1 MNNRN
6 PVKSFCCP
14 LCRVPKGFVR
24 ANCRCFWLLSLLLF
38 LGHISCMAQQPAAKS
53 STPNIREEVLAEI
66 SGRGKLVDVFV
77 SHQGEMVWIE
87 EYPDHT
93 QAVLLNGKM
102 MGAYYNEVK
111 YVGESPDG
119 KLWAF
124 SVRRKSR
131 WVMVINGQE
140 RTGEYDEMLSPDITN
155 EGHFLVP
162 ARKDG
167 KWRMVADGK
176 DGAEFEKL
184 TTGAVFD
191 SSGAHYA
198 WMAMRHGKWTTFND
212 GKEIGEELE
221 AYYRPQWFDGHV
233 AVAGQINGKW
243 HWLMDGEPGPGFD
256 VISQF
261 TFTPDGKHYAYSGSS
276 GASGHQVSGSIVVD
290 GKIVASYGG
299 AQLRGGWLA
308 AEGLKEGVR
317 RLHPA
322 AHGVSDPVLSE
333 DGAVFYAARRGEKD
347 VVVFANGVAGPA
359 FEDIVSPVAVTAD
372 GRHFAY
378 VGKRGDFFFEVRD
391 HKTGAS
397 FPSKATLSLVPWI
410 SMSHDGA
417 HLAYEIDRGGH
428 TFKAGVGDM
437 AWRRVVVDGQAPEY
451 HALSVTAFAF
461 SEDGKHYHYQVEAGP
476 PDHHWNWIV
485 FDGVEAQKY
494 DTIFYDS
501 TKFVAAN
508 AIEFTALEGKRFL
521 RVTET
526 LD

>member
-1 MNNRN
+1 
-6 PVKSFCCP
+6 
-14 LCRVPKGFVR
+14 
-24 ANCRCFWLLSLLLF
+24 
-38 LGHISCMAQQPAAKS
+38 
-53 STPNIREEVLAEI
+53 
-66 SGRGKLVDVFV
+66 
-77 SHQGEMVWIE
+77 MVWIE
-87 EYPDHT
+87 AYPDHT
-93 QAVLLNGKM
+93 QAVLLNGKL
-102 MGAYYNEVK
+102 MGAYYDDLK
-111 YVGESPDG
+111 YVSESPDG

-131 WVMVINGQE
+131 WVVVINGQE
-140 RTGEYDEMLSPDITN
+140 RTGEYDEMLAPDITN
-155 EGHFLVP
+155 DGHFLVP
-162 ARKDG
+162 ARKNG

-184 TTGAVFD
+184 TSAVFD
-191 SSGAHYA
+191 PSGAHYA
-198 WMAMRHGKWTTFND
+198 CMAMRHGKWTTLKD
-212 GKEIGEELE
+212 GKELGGELE
-221 AYYRPQWFDGHV
+221 GYYPPQWFKGHV
-233 AVAGQINGKW
+233 VVAARINGKW
-243 HWLMDGEPGPGFD
+243 TWLMDGEPGPGFD
-256 VISQF
+256 VISPF

-308 AEGLKEGVR
+308 PEGLREGVR
-317 RLHPA
+317 RLNPA
-322 AHGVSDPVLSE
+322 AHGVSDAVLSE
-333 DGAVFYAARRGEKD
+333 DGTVFYAARRGEKD
-347 VVVFANGVAGPA
+347 VTVFANGIAGPA

-378 VGKRGDFFFEVRD
+378 VGKRGDSFIEVRD

-410 SMSHDGA
+410 SMSWDGA

-428 TFKAGVGDM
+428 TFKAGVGDL

-476 PDHHWNWIV
+476 PGHHQNWIV
-485 FDGVEAQKY
+485 FDGVEARKY
-494 DTIFYDS
+494 DAIFYDI
-501 TKFVAAN
+501 TKFVAAD
-508 AIEFTALEGKRFL
+508 AIEFTAQEGNRFL

-526 LD
+526 LDQP

>member
-6 PVKSFCCP
+6 PVESFCCP
-14 LCRVPKGFVR
+14 SCRVPKGFLR
-24 ANCRCFWLLSLLLF
+24 ANYRCFWLLALLLVW
-38 LGHISCMAQQPAAKS
+38 GHLSCMAQQPAAKP
-53 STPNIREEVLAEI
+53 STPRIHEEVLAEI

-87 EYPDHT
+87 LYPDYT
-93 QAVLLNGKM
+93 QAVLLNGKL
-102 MGAYYNEVK
+102 MGDYYNEVK
-111 YVGESPDG
+111 YVAESPDG

-124 SVRRKSR
+124 TVRRKSK
-131 WVMVINGQE
+131 WVLIINGQV

-155 EGHFLVP
+155 DGHFLVP

-184 TTGAVFD
+184 ASGAVFD
-191 SSGAHYA
+191 PSGTHYA
-198 WMAMRHGKWTTFND
+198 WMAMRHGKWITLKD
-212 GKEIGEELE
+212 GKELGGELE
-221 AYYRPQWFDGHV
+221 GYYRPQWFNGHV
-233 AVAGQINGKW
+233 VVAGQNNGKW
-243 HWLMDGEPGPGFD
+243 HWLIDGEPGPGFD

-261 TFTPDGKHYAYSGSS
+261 TSTPDGKHYAYSGSS

-290 GKIVASYGG
+290 GKIVASYSG

-322 AHGVSDPVLSE
+322 VHGVSDPVLSE

-347 VVVFANGVAGPA
+347 FAVFANGVAGPA

-378 VGKRGDFFFEVRD
+378 VAKRGDSFIEIRD
-391 HKTGAS
+391 HKTGPS

-410 SMSHDGA
+410 RLSRDGA

-437 AWRRVVVDGQAPEY
+437 AWRRVVVDGQ
-451 HALSVTAFAF
+451 S
-461 SEDGKHYHYQVEAGP
+461 
-476 PDHHWNWIV
+476 
-485 FDGVEAQKY
+485 
-494 DTIFYDS
+494 
-501 TKFVAAN
+501 
-508 AIEFTALEGKRFL
+508 
-521 RVTET
+521 
-526 LD
+526 